1 MASLESS
8 SSAQPAPIPVIYTIA
23 NGRSGST
30 LLGQLLGNHPS
41 IFNAGEVYNYRPF
54 FLRGAED
61 PTRLCA
67 CGEPLR
73 DCPFWKAIRARL
85 TDGGFDPYIDLK
97 DRDRFEAHNYALF
110 SALLA
115 ESSTGVVMDS
125 SKRDY
130 RLRLLAA
137 SERFQVTI
145 VHLTRDPRAYGY
157 SVLNSPKRG
166 EVPSSRYYS
175 KLTRWTAKNL
185 GVHLRYRQHPRY
197 VQVRYEDL
205 AENPEEQRCR
215 ILAKAGLTTEKA
227 SDDVTASIYHDF
239 SGNQRTRDRP
249 HKKVRKDT
257 RYLEHLTP
265 LQWRVGSWL
274 TAPARP
280 LFGYENSRPT
290 V

>member
-1 MASLESS
+1 MAFPESS
-8 SSAQPAPIPVIYTIA
+8 SSVQPAPIPVIYTIA

-30 LLGQLLGNHPS
+30 LLGQLIGNHSS

-73 DCPFWKAIRARL
+73 DCPFWSAIRTRL
-85 TDGGFDPYIDLK
+85 ADRGFDSYIDLK
-97 DRDRFEAHNYALF
+97 DRTHFEEPNYALF

-115 ESSTGVVMDS
+115 ESGKSVVMDS

-130 RLRLLAA
+130 RLRLLVA
-137 SERFQVTI
+137 SPLFQVTI

-157 SVLNSPKRG
+157 SVLNSPKQG
-166 EVPSSRYYS
+166 EVPSSQYYT

-197 VQVRYEDL
+197 LQVRYEDL
-205 AENPEEQRCR
+205 VEDTETQRRR
-215 ILAKAGLTTEKA
+215 ILTTANLSAET
-227 SDDVTASIYHDF
+227 SSIER
-239 SGNQRTRDRP
+239 GGCLR
-249 HKKVRKDT
+249 
-257 RYLEHLTP
+257 
-265 LQWRVGSWL
+265 
-274 TAPARP
+274 
-280 LFGYENSRPT
+280 SRGRRR
-290 V
+290 